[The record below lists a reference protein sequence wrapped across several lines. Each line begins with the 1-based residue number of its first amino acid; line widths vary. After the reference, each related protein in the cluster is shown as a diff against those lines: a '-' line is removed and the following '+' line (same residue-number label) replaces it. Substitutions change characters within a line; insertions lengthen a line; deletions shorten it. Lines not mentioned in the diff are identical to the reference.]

1 MAEAEP
7 GAGPGGAGE
16 RVMAERELHRTVQ
29 RLASEIVERL
39 GDPSTYAL
47 VGVVRGGWL
56 LCQRL
61 ADAVAALE
69 GTRPAVGSLDIT
81 LYRDDLYTGI
91 EKPVL
96 GATRLPF
103 EISGRGVVLIDDVLF
118 TGRTVRAALD
128 ELMDYGR
135 PRFIQLAVLID
146 RGHRELPIAPD
157 YVGRRLD
164 TEKGDRVVMT
174 LREEGAAEDSVR
186 RVRAAGGGA

>member
-1 MAEAEP
+1 MAETS
-7 GAGPGGAGE
+7 AGGDPVLGD
-16 RVMAERELHRTVQ
+16 RVMSARELHRTVQ

-39 GDPSTYAL
+39 GDPSAYVL

-61 ADAVAALE
+61 ADAIAALE
-69 GTRPAVGSLDIT
+69 GVRPAVGSLDIT

-103 EISGRGVVLIDDVLF
+103 ELDGKGIVLVDDVLF

-146 RGHRELPIAPD
+146 RGHRELPIAAD
-157 YVGRRLD
+157 YIGRRLD
-164 TEKGDRVVMT
+164 TAKTDRVVMS
-174 LREEGAAEDSVR
+174 LREEGAAEDGVR
-186 RVRAAGGGA
+186 RVAADGGRA

>member
-1 MAEAEP
+1 MAEAAAAE
-7 GAGPGGAGE
+7 AVE
-16 RVMAERELHRTVQ
+16 RVMGERELHRSVQ

-39 GDPSTYAL
+39 GDPSGYAL
-47 VGVVRGGWL
+47 VGIVRGGWL

-61 ADAVAALE
+61 AEAIAALE
-69 GTRPAVGSLDIT
+69 GSRPQVGSLDIT

-96 GATRLPF
+96 GATHLPF
-103 EISGRGVVLIDDVLF
+103 GLNGRGVVLVDDVLF

-135 PRFIQLAVLID
+135 PRYIQLAVLID

-157 YVGRRLD
+157 FVGRRLD
-164 TEKGDRVVMT
+164 TAKGDRVVMA
-174 LREEGAAEDSVR
+174 LREEGAAEDGVSR
-186 RVRAAGGGA
+186 LRARGGAA